1 MSSQFD
7 PALAFDA
14 AAAESTACFHVAAR
28 AEPSV
33 MPRVMDQFARRG
45 LVPTQW
51 HSSLGGPD
59 GETLLIDLQMRALAP
74 AQVARVAACL
84 RQIVEVDCVL
94 VSRKRVAGG
103 R

>member
-7 PALAFDA
+7 PFVAFDEA
-14 AAAESTACFHVAAR
+14 AAASTACFHVQAY

-59 GETLLIDLQMRALAP
+59 GETLLIDLQMQALAP
-74 AQVARVAACL
+74 AQVARIAACL

-94 VSRKRVAGG
+94 VSQKRVAGG

>member
-7 PALAFDA
+7 SALAVDA
-14 AAAESTACFHVAAR
+14 ADATACFHVQAR

-51 HSSLGGPD
+51 HSSLGGRD
-59 GETLLIDLQMRALAP
+59 GETLVIDLQMRALAP
-74 AQVARVAACL
+74 AQVARIAACL

-94 VSRKRVAGG
+94 VSRKRAAGA

>member
-7 PALAFDA
+7 PALAFGA
-14 AAAESTACFHVAAR
+14 AAADATACFHVQAR

-51 HSSLGGPD
+51 HSSLGGRD
-59 GETLLIDLQMRALAP
+59 GETLLIDLQMQDFAP

-84 RQIVEVDCVL
+84 RQIVEVDSVL

>member
-1 MSSQFD
+1 MSSQSD
-7 PALAFDA
+7 PFVAFDEA
-14 AAAESTACFHVAAR
+14 AAVATACFHVQAR
-28 AEPSV
+28 AGPSV

-45 LVPTQW
+45 LIPTQW
-51 HSSLGGPD
+51 HSSLGGRD

-84 RQIVEVDCVL
+84 RQIVEVDSVL
-94 VSRKRVAGG
+94 VSQKRVAGG

>member
-7 PALAFDA
+7 SSVASDA
-14 AAAESTACFHVAAR
+14 AAADATACFHVQAR

-51 HSSLGGPD
+51 HSSIGGRD
-59 GETLLIDLQMRALAP
+59 GETLLIDLQMRDLAP
-74 AQVARVAACL
+74 ALVARVAACL

>member
-1 MSSQFD
+1 MSSFSD
-7 PALAFDA
+7 PSVFLDQA
-14 AAAESTACFHVAAR
+14 AAASTACFHVAAY

-45 LVPTQW
+45 LIPTQW
-51 HSSLGGPD
+51 HSSLGGRD

-94 VSRKRVAGG
+94 VSQKRVAGG

>member
-14 AAAESTACFHVAAR
+14 AAAVSTACIHVQAR
-28 AEPSV
+28 AGPSV

-51 HSSLGGPD
+51 HSSLGGRD
-59 GETLLIDLQMRALAP
+59 GETLLIDLQMCALAP

>member
-14 AAAESTACFHVAAR
+14 AAAVSTACFHVQAR
-28 AEPSV
+28 AGPSV

-51 HSSLGGPD
+51 HSSLGGRD

-74 AQVARVAACL
+74 AQVTRIAACL
-84 RQIVEVDCVL
+84 RQIVEVDSVL